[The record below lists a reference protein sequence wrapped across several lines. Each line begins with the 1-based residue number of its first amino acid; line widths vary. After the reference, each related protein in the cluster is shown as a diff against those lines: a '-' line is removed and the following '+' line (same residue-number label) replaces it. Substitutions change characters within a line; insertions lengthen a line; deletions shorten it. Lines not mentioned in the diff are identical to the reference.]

1 MSSWLV
7 EEGSAASDIK
17 HLVKQCVAVEYTP
30 VSEWSQDSSLAVL
43 IQHKDSFEWMDISLA
58 IPRESEREYTEPVAA
73 TVEVGKL
80 PRLRAKLADPS

>member
-30 VSEWSQDSSLAVL
+30 VSEWSQDSSLSVL
-43 IQHKDSFEWMDISLA
+43 IQHKHHFEWMDISHA
-58 IPRESEREYTEPVAA
+58 IPKDSDREYAVAQEELPKL
-73 TVEVGKL
+73 TKL
-80 PRLRAKLADPS
+80 PARAKLADPS